1 MQESSAALRA
11 QVRELRHDCGGW
23 RGRPCAPYPL
33 VSQDRT
39 FSLTHAAIDISFET
53 SWPHESHHAE
63 LGGFSIGGSEIRSG
77 GRASGRLFPGPLG
90 SPEASSAAG
99 PRAAVSCARAC
110 GRGGWLPPSL
120 GLSSR
125 RVSRNGRGELLSY
138 FPINRDPSELVAA

>member
-1 MQESSAALRA
+1 MRESSAALRA
-11 QVRELRHDCGGW
+11 QVRELRYDCGGW
-23 RGRPCAPYPL
+23 SGRPCSPCPL
-33 VSQDRT
+33 ISQHRT
-39 FSLTHAAIDISFET
+39 FSLNHAAIDMSLGT
-53 SWPHESHHAE
+53 SLPHESHHAE

-77 GRASGRLFPGPLG
+77 GRARGCLFPGPLG

-99 PRAAVSCARAC
+99 PRAAIFCARAC

-125 RVSRNGRGELLSY
+125 RASRTGRGELLSY